1 MFAYSYPLYR
11 PPSEADNLILQVTE
25 GCSFNGCTFC
35 SMYKEKPFKAK
46 PIEQIM
52 AEIKLAASYEPE
64 ARRFFL
70 ADGDAMT
77 LASPHL
83 STILSAINQNFAEV
97 NRIAAYANP
106 INLIKKPIAELKALR
121 EQKLSLLYIGIES
134 GSADILRR
142 IRKGTTRPR
151 MIEAIEKAKEAGF
164 KVSATVIFGLG
175 GENLWQEHINET
187 ASLVN
192 LAPPNYLSTL
202 QLELAPENITRFLD
216 KFGPE
221 FAPQDDLGMLKEQTQ
236 LINLLNPSSPIIFRS
251 NHASNSLALAGNLPK
266 DKEKLLA
273 ILENAKAG
281 FLPLRPLWARM
292 L

>member
-1 MFAYSYPLYR
+1 MLAYSYPLYR
-11 PPSEADNLILQVTE
+11 PPSEADNLIFQVTE

-35 SMYKEKPFKAK
+35 SLYKEKPFAAK
-46 PIEQIM
+46 PLGQVFQ
-52 AEIKLAASYEPE
+52 EINFAARHQPW

-70 ADGDAMT
+70 ADGDALT
-77 LASPHL
+77 LPGDHL
-83 STILSAINQNFAEV
+83 SQILTALNQAFPEV
-97 NRIAAYANP
+97 NRISAYANP
-106 INLIKKPIAELKALR
+106 GNLIKKSLEELKALR
-121 EQKLSLLYIGIES
+121 AQKLSLLYIGIES

-164 KVSATVIFGLG
+164 KVSTTVILGLG
-175 GENLWQEHINET
+175 GETLWQEHIKET
-187 ASLVN
+187 ASLIN
-192 LAPPNYLSTL
+192 LAPPHYLSTL
-202 QLELAPENITRFLD
+202 QLELADENVPRFLE

-221 FAPQDDLGMLKEQTQ
+221 FRYQDDLGMLEEQKLLLA
-236 LINLLNPSSPIIFRS
+236 LINPPTPIIFRS

-266 DKEKLLA
+266 DKDKLIALVEKA
-273 ILENAKAG
+273 QGG